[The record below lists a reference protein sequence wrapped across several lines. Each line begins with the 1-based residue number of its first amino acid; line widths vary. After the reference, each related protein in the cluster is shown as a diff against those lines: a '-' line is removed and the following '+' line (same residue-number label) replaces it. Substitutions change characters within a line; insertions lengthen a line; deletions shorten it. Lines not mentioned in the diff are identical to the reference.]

1 MKGYIYSISTKQRLN
16 RQMYKGQA
24 GILTFACLMVASNL
38 SAQICLQFYDVI
50 FAHHDVTQWF
60 VKSWTAQ
67 LFLIVITTFLFWA
80 RRSHSEKLFGF
91 ENAFSSN
98 LLHIPGSSAR
108 SNLDSNYKQ
117 ITEEFFWNRTTTCCK
132 GLKVQKLSTNTLG
145 T

>member
-1 MKGYIYSISTKQRLN
+1 MFDGCKQFVC
-16 RQMYKGQA
+16 
-24 GILTFACLMVASNL
+24 T
-38 SAQICLQFYDVI
+38 QFYDCI

-67 LFLIVITTFLFWA
+67 LFLIVITTLLFWA

-117 ITEEFFWNRTTTCCK
+117 ITEEFFLEPNYHLLQRVKSPETINEYSRNLNYGLNIYGERTECN
-132 GLKVQKLSTNTLG
+132 S
-145 T
+145 

>member
-1 MKGYIYSISTKQRLN
+1 
-16 RQMYKGQA
+16 MYKGQV
-24 GILTFACLMVASNL
+24 GILTFACLVVASNL
-38 SAQICLQFYDVI
+38 SAPSFMTVYL
-50 FAHHDVTQWF
+50 HTMMF

-67 LFLIVITTFLFWA
+67 LFLIVITILLFWA

-132 GLKVQKLSTNTLG
+132 GLKVQKLSMNTLG